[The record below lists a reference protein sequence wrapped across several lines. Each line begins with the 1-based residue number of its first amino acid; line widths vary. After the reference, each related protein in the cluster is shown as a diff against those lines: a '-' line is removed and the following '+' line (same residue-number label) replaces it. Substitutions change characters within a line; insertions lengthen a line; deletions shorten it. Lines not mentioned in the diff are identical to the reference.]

1 MRIILS
7 EIPYRMIN
15 AISLPIVAAK
25 VAEKARCNGK
35 IKNARGI
42 AYCGELSKL
51 PRMIAK
57 PMG

>member
-1 MRIILS
+1 
-7 EIPYRMIN
+7 MIN
-15 AISLPIVAAK
+15 AISLPIVAA

>member
-15 AISLPIVAAK
+15 AISLPIVAA
-25 VAEKARCNGK
+25 VAEKACCNGK

>member
-15 AISLPIVAAK
+15 AISLPIVAA
-25 VAEKARCNGK
+25 VAEKVRCNGK